1 MDYWLRIVAW
11 MSLLTGASCSLL
23 IVADL
28 VAGHR
33 HKMAIMNVV
42 WPISG
47 LYLGPLAVW
56 GHWHAS
62 RSHEKRDQAAGG
74 ERPPERPFWQKAFQ
88 ATTHCG
94 AGCTLGDIIGEWGV
108 FAAGATIAGSAL
120 LTDYVVDFALAY
132 LLGIGFQ
139 FLTIVPMRHLSPAK
153 GLWEAIKADT
163 FSLVAFE
170 IGMFGW
176 MALTHYVLFSSP
188 PKPDQAVYWFMM
200 QMAMLAGFLTSFP
213 ANWLLVRLGVKPAM

>member
-1 MDYWLRIVAW
+1 MDFWLRTTAW
-11 MSLLTGASCSLL
+11 LSLGAGAACSLL

-28 VAGHR
+28 LAGHR

-42 WPISG
+42 WPITG

-56 GHWHAS
+56 GHWHNSRLHGKYGETAS
-62 RSHEKRDQAAGG
+62 GG
-74 ERPPERPFWQKAFQ
+74 KPERPFWQKTFL

-94 AGCTLGDIIGEWGV
+94 AGCTLGDLLGEWSV

-120 LTDYVVDFALAY
+120 LTDYIVDFSLAY

-139 FLTIVPMRHLSPAK
+139 FLTIVPMRHLSPAE

-163 FSLVAFE
+163 LSLVAFE

-176 MALTHYVLFSSP
+176 MALAHYVLFSTP
-188 PKPDQAVYWFMM
+188 PEPNQAVYWFMM
-200 QMAMLAGFLTSFP
+200 QLAMAIGFLTSFP
-213 ANWLLVRLGVKPAM
+213 ANWLLVRRGVKPAM